1 MLLFALLIFFSD
13 IPDSLYSSYCTKEV
27 VDSIY
32 TDCRCQASEYYPT
45 DSDAGAKYLLADWAY
60 GVSLLDLSQM
70 LLEDVLETEASDEI
84 LRADCLSLS
93 SAVARLQGNLSLAIS
108 YAESCLALD
117 RESGNQENIS
127 SSLNNIAGLY
137 MTYGDAVS
145 ARKYIDEALEIE
157 RKLKR
162 SAYLAVRCGVA
173 SEIYLKMGE
182 VDEALAF
189 ADEALHLDSLDNRV
203 GKVAVRRSQKGA
215 VLMEMQRYDDANLEL
230 DLAIPVFRSYNNLNS
245 LAIALAQSGE
255 IAFRLGDYLKSM
267 DLLTECVE
275 VCGETGNIYI
285 ESRVRK
291 DLWQLQRKDNP
302 SSAIVHL
309 ERYVELQNR
318 LNSDKTT
325 RMMQDFNVRYESLK
339 KEQTI
344 RLQRNRLLWSGV
356 AVILLVVIVIVVVI
370 LAVMRNRAA
379 KAMEA
384 RNAVLV
390 KAGQDKDRLLA
401 IAKSKIPYEV
411 SQQIISIV
419 SDSSIPFE
427 IVLTKREMEVAELC
441 AQGLISKE
449 IASKLKISQ
458 RTVETHKNNIFKKLG
473 INNTVELARYVHEF
487 LD

>member
-13 IPDSLYSSYCTKEV
+13 IPDSLYSSYCTKEA

-32 TDCRCQASEYYPT
+32 ADCRCQASGYYPA

-60 GVSLLDLSQM
+60 GVSLLDLSHV
-70 LLEDVLETEASDEI
+70 LLEDVLEAEVSDEI

-93 SAVARLQGNLSLAIS
+93 SAVARLQGNLALAIS
-108 YAESCLALD
+108 YAESCLVLD

-137 MTYGDAVS
+137 MTYGDEVS
-145 ARKYIDEALEIE
+145 ARRYIDESLEIE
-157 RKLKR
+157 RNLKR

-182 VDEALAF
+182 VDKALAF
-189 ADEALHLDSLDNRV
+189 AEEALYLDSLDNRV
-203 GKVAVRRSQKGA
+203 GKIAVRRSQKGA
-215 VLMEMQRYDDANLEL
+215 VLMEMQRYDDAGHEL
-230 DLAIPVFRSYNNLNS
+230 DLAIPVFRSDNNLNS

-255 IAFRLGDYLKSM
+255 IACRRGYYSKSIE
-267 DLLTECVE
+267 LLTECIE
-275 VCGETGNIYI
+275 VCEETGNIYI

-291 DLWQLQRKDNP
+291 DLWQLYRKDDP

-325 RMMQDFNVRYESLK
+325 RMMQDFNVRYGSLK

-344 RLQRNRLLWSGV
+344 RLQRNRLIWSGV
-356 AVILLVVIVIVVVI
+356 AVILLVLLVIVVAI
-370 LAVMRNRAA
+370 LAVMRNRSA

-390 KAGQDKDRLLA
+390 KSGQDKDRLLA

-411 SQQIISIV
+411 SRQIISIV
-419 SDSSIPFE
+419 SDSSVPSE
-427 IVLTKREMEVAELC
+427 MMLTKREMEVAELC

-449 IASKLKISQ
+449 IASKLKFSQ
-458 RTVETHKNNIFKKLG
+458 RTVETHQNNIFKKLG
-473 INNTVELARYVHEF
+473 INNTVELVRYVHEF
-487 LD
+487 LE